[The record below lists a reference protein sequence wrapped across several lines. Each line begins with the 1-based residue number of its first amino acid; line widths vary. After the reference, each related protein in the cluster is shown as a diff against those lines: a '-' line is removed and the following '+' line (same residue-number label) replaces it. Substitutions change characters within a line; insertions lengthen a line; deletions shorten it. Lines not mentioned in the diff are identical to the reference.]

1 MNCFLEQ
8 LFQSLINFLEN
19 VKKCVVWLSCVNHN
33 NDEVSVNEL
42 DSFTDSL
49 AHRGPD
55 GKSTLIS
62 KEKNLGLGH
71 RRLSIL
77 DILKAGSQ
85 PMSYKNNRYQIF
97 YNGEVYNFQEFKK
110 ELLKLDYKF
119 ESNTDTEIILTSK

>member
-1 MNCFLEQ
+1 MFLRTIISIFDK
-8 LFQSLINFLEN
+8 LFREC
-19 VKKCVVWLSCVNHN
+19 KKCVVWLSCVNHN

-85 PMSYKNNRYQIF
+85 PMSYKNNRYQIV